1 MDLRQIDLNLLVSLD
16 ALLAECNVTRA
27 ARRLHMSQ
35 PSLSA
40 HLARLRQ
47 LFGDPL
53 LLPAETGRGMTPTAR
68 ALALGPALHS
78 ALKDLESVVS
88 HQPSFD
94 PKKDERTFQIAA
106 NDTAMVVL
114 GLPLIERISALAGP
128 GLKLTFRNPD
138 VGLIAPQMERG
149 EVDLL
154 LASDRLLPPSMKT
167 RPLLHGRFVMAQRK
181 AHPRGIGP
189 VDLDA
194 YCQLSHVLVTEIGG
208 SVRGYVDETLAA
220 LGRQRSVV
228 VSVEKFMLVPEILR
242 YSDYVCTLPSM
253 LMSRFANVLDMFEP
267 PFDDGGFGLRMA
279 WHPRNHVDPA
289 VSWLR
294 EQVVGL
300 VPRQPA
306 A

>member
-16 ALLAECNVTRA
+16 ALLTECNVTRA

-35 PSLSA
+35 PALSA

-47 LFGDPL
+47 VFDDPL

-88 HQPSFD
+88 HRPSFD
-94 PKKDERTFQIAA
+94 PRRDERTFHIAV
-106 NDTAMVVL
+106 NDTAMMVL
-114 GLPLIERISALAGP
+114 GLPLIERVSALAGP
-128 GLKLTFRNPD
+128 GLKITFRNPD
-138 VGLIAPQMERG
+138 VGHIAAQMERG

-167 RPLLHGRFVMAQRK
+167 RPLLRVRFVMAQRK
-181 AHPRGIGP
+181 AHPRGLGP

-208 SVRGYVDETLAA
+208 SLSGYVDDTLAG
-220 LGRQRSVV
+220 LGRRRNVV
-228 VSVEKFMLVPEILR
+228 MSVEKFMLVPEILR
-242 YSDYVCTLPSM
+242 CSDYVCALPSM
-253 LMSRFANVLDMFEP
+253 LMSRFASVLDMFELP
-267 PFDDGGFGLRMA
+267 LDDEGFGLRMA

-289 VSWLR
+289 VGWLR
-294 EQVVGL
+294 EQVIAL
-300 VPRQPA
+300 VPGQA
-306 A
+306 GA